1 MKFTATLKVMAQT
14 YSAKGDSAKD
24 AIFALK
30 PKNAKGKGILTVQN
44 GDQKRERVLTPMIT
58 SRLFNTV
65 GLNRE
70 VALKN
75 ISILF
80 DGL

>member
-1 MKFTATLKVMAQT
+1 MYKATLSVLGRKYQAEGTTAQE
-14 YSAKGDSAKD
+14 AVAN
-24 AIFALK
+24 LK
-30 PKNAKGKGILTVQN
+30 PTNVKGKGILSIEH
-44 GDQKRERVLTPMIT
+44 GKDKREKILMPHIA

-75 ISILF
+75 ISLLF
-80 DGL
+80 AGL

>member
-1 MKFTATLKVMAQT
+1 MYTATLKVMGQ
-14 YSAKGDSAKD
+14 SVVAKGDSARE
-24 AIFALK
+24 AILALK
-30 PKNAKGKGILTVQN
+30 PKNAKGKGVLTVQN
-44 GDQKRERVLTPMIT
+44 GEQKRERILMPMIV

-70 VALKN
+70 VAMKN

-80 DGL
+80 DGF